1 MMIIGKMTTMSKSI
15 FSAFLL
21 TLSFVS
27 AQAQPLRNP
36 GSNHGNRFEQLDYL
50 LQDPNEYRTASGAPG
65 PKYWQQRADYDINV
79 DINEEANVLT
89 GAETVT
95 YFNNSP
101 DILTYIWLQVDEN
114 FHHPNSDNNHDKP
127 SSMGSRLTHQQL
139 LQMNPK
145 EYLNGYGVNITA
157 LTDATGRPLKY
168 TVHQTMM
175 RVEMPIPLKPGQK
188 FVFKVNW
195 NYKIPDKLTR
205 YGRGGYEY
213 FAEDDNNLYSIAQ
226 WFPRLAVYSDFQGW
240 QNMQFSGGSEFAL
253 TFGNYKVN
261 ITVPEDHIVA
271 ATGECKN
278 LAAVLTPTQMARW
291 QQAQTATEPIEVVT
305 LAEAIENA
313 KDKSK
318 GKKTW
323 VYEAINVRD
332 FAFNTS
338 RRLVWDAMA
347 ADVEGKKVMCMSYYG
362 KEAYP
367 IYKKYSTKAVYHTI
381 KTYSKFTIAYPY
393 PVAISVEASIGMEY
407 PMLAMNYGRAEK
419 DGTYSEATKYGAIGV
434 IIHEVGHN
442 FFPMIINS
450 DERQYWWMDE
460 GLNTFVQFLTEQEFD
475 NNYPSRR
482 GPAHLITDYMKLPK
496 DMLEPIMTK
505 GDNVASVGSNAYAKA
520 ATGLNILRET
530 IMGRELFDYAFKEYA
545 RRWAFKHPTPNDL
558 FRTLEDASA
567 VDLDWFWRG
576 WYYGTEPVD
585 ITIDSV
591 KWFRLDANKNM
602 ASMKAPEFETISK
615 VRNRED
621 KNLIYYTNTD
631 TTLRDYYYYNRNAD
645 AKMFQDM
652 AQQQLDAQKDNAN
665 YAAWED
671 KHFYE
676 LQFSNKGGMVMP
688 IIVEWTFKDG
698 SKEVDRIP
706 VGIWK
711 LNEQK
716 VTKLFVK
723 DKEVVSIK
731 LDPMRETADINES
744 NGMWPVRE
752 MPSRFQL
759 FKGASAISG
768 LGAPRGGGPSTNAM
782 QKAKK

>member
-1 MMIIGKMTTMSKSI
+1 MSKSI
-15 FSAFLL
+15 FIALFL
-21 TLSFVS
+21 TLSLVTS
-27 AQAQPLRNP
+27 QAQPLRNA

-79 DINEEANVLT
+79 DINEESNVLT

-114 FHHPNSDNNHDKP
+114 FHHPNSDNNYDKP
-127 SSMGSRLTHQQL
+127 SIMSTRLTHQQL

-157 LTDATGRPLKY
+157 LTDATGRPLSY
-168 TVHQTMM
+168 TVNQTMM

-188 FVFKVNW
+188 FVFKCNW

-240 QNMQFSGGSEFAL
+240 QNMQFSGGAEFAL

-278 LAAVLTPTQMARW
+278 LATVLSPAQMARW

-323 VYEAINVRD
+323 SYEAINVRD
-332 FAFNTS
+332 FAFNSS

-407 PMLAMNYGRAEK
+407 PMIAMNYGRAEK

-482 GPAHLITDYMKLPK
+482 GPAHLIADYMKLPK

-585 ITIDSV
+585 ISIDSV

-645 AKMFQDM
+645 VKMFQDM

-711 LNEQK
+711 LNEEK
-716 VTKLFVK
+716 VTKFFVK
-723 DKEVVSIK
+723 NKEVTGIR

>member
-1 MMIIGKMTTMSKSI
+1 MKHALMMVLIAASLGVAS
-15 FSAFLL
+15 
-21 TLSFVS
+21 
-27 AQAQPLRNP
+27 AQPLRNP

-50 LQDPNEYRTASGAPG
+50 MQDPNEYRTASGAPG
-65 PKYWQQRADYDINV
+65 PKYWQQRADYEINV
-79 DINEEANVLT
+79 DINEQENILT

-114 FHHPNSDNNHDKP
+114 FHHPNSDNNYDKP
-127 SSMGSRLTHQQL
+127 SSMSNRLTHQQL
-139 LQMNPK
+139 LQMDPK
-145 EYLNGYGVNITA
+145 TYMNGYGVNITA
-157 LTDATGRPLKY
+157 LTDATGKSLSY
-168 TVHQTMM
+168 TVNQTMM
-175 RVEMPIPLKPGQK
+175 RVDLPIPLKPGQK
-188 FVFKVNW
+188 FIFKVNW
-195 NYKIPDKLTR
+195 NYRIPDKLTR
-205 YGRGGYEY
+205 YGRGGFEY

-253 TFGNYKVN
+253 AFGNYKVN

-278 LAAVLTPTQMARW
+278 LAAVLTPAQLARW
-291 QQAQTATEPIEVVT
+291 NQAQTATSPLEIVT
-305 LAEAIENA
+305 LQEALDNA
-313 KDKSK
+313 KEKSK

-323 VYEAINVRD
+323 IYEAQNVRD
-332 FAFNTS
+332 FAFNSS

-347 ADVEGKKVMCMSYYG
+347 VNVEGKKVMCMSYYG

-367 IYKKYSTKAVYHTI
+367 IYRKYSTKAVAHTI
-381 KTYSKFTIAYPY
+381 DVYSKFTTPYPY

-419 DGTYSEATKYGAIGV
+419 DGTYSESTKYGAIGV

-442 FFPMIINS
+442 FFPMIVNS

-482 GPAHLITDYMKLPK
+482 GPAHLITDYMRLPK
-496 DMLEPIMTK
+496 NMLEPIMTK

-545 RRWAFKHPTPNDL
+545 RRWAFKHPTPYDL
-558 FRTLEDASA
+558 FRTMEDASA
-567 VDLDWFWRG
+567 IDLDWFWRG
-576 WYYGTEPVD
+576 WYYGTDPVD
-585 ITIDSV
+585 ISLDSV
-591 KWFRLDANKNM
+591 KWFKLDADKNA
-602 ASMKAPEFETISK
+602 ASLQPTEFEHISK
-615 VRNRED
+615 VRNRQGN
-621 KNLIYYTNTD
+621 KINFYTDRD
-631 TTLRDYYYYNRNAD
+631 TTLRDFYYYNRNAD
-645 AKMFQDM
+645 VKMFQGM
-652 AQQQLDAQKDNAN
+652 AQQQMNAQKDVAH
-665 YAAWED
+665 YKDWED
-671 KHFYE
+671 KNLYE
-676 LQFSNKGGMVMP
+676 LTFSNKGGMIMP

-706 VGIWK
+706 VTIWR
-711 LNEQK
+711 LNEER

-723 DKEVVSIK
+723 NKEVASIR
-731 LDPMRETADINES
+731 LDPMRETADINEE
-744 NGMWPVRE
+744 NGMWPLKE

-759 FKGASAISG
+759 FKGASGISG
-768 LGAPRGGGPSTNAM
+768 LGAPRGGGGAGNAM
-782 QKAKK
+782 QQAAKK

>member
-1 MMIIGKMTTMSKSI
+1 MSKSI
-15 FSAFLL
+15 FIALLL
-21 TLSFVS
+21 TVSLVS
-27 AQAQPLRNP
+27 AQAQPLRNA

-79 DINEEANVLT
+79 DINEEANLLT

-114 FHHPNSDNNHDKP
+114 FHHPNSDNNYDKS
-127 SSMGSRLTHQQL
+127 SSMSTRLTHQQL

-157 LTDATGRPLKY
+157 LTDATGRPLSY
-168 TVHQTMM
+168 TVNQTMM

-188 FVFKVNW
+188 FVFKCNW

-240 QNMQFSGGSEFAL
+240 QNMQFSGGAEFAL

-278 LAAVLTPTQMARW
+278 LATVLTPVQMARW
-291 QQAQTATEPIEVVT
+291 QQAQTATEPVEVVT
-305 LAEAIENA
+305 LAEAIDNA

-323 VYEAINVRD
+323 SYEAINVRD
-332 FAFNTS
+332 FAFNSS

-407 PMLAMNYGRAEK
+407 PMIAMNYGRAEK

-482 GPAHLITDYMKLPK
+482 GPAHLIADYMKLPK

-576 WYYGTEPVD
+576 WYFGTEPVD
-585 ITIDSV
+585 IAIDSV

-602 ASMKAPEFETISK
+602 ASMKSPEFETISK
-615 VRNRED
+615 IRNRDD
-621 KNLIYYTNTD
+621 KNLVYYTNTD
-631 TTLRDYYYYNRNAD
+631 TTLRDYYYYNRSAD

-688 IIVEWTFKDG
+688 IIVEWTFNDG

-706 VGIWK
+706 VSIWK

-723 DKEVVSIK
+723 NKEVVGIK

>member
-1 MMIIGKMTTMSKSI
+1 MNKSI
-15 FSAFLL
+15 FIALM
-21 TLSFVS
+21 LSFSVI
-27 AQAQPLRNP
+27 AVYAQPLRNA

-114 FHHPNSDNNHDKP
+114 FHHPNSENNYDKP

-145 EYLNGYGVNITA
+145 EHLNGYGVNITA
-157 LTDATGRPLKY
+157 LTDATGRPLTY
-168 TVHQTMM
+168 TVNQTMM

-188 FVFKVNW
+188 FVFKCNW

-213 FAEDDNNLYSIAQ
+213 FAEDENNLYSIAQ

-240 QNMQFSGGSEFAL
+240 QNMQFSGGAEFAL

-278 LAAVLTPTQMARW
+278 LATVLTSAQMARW

-323 VYEAINVRD
+323 MYEAINVRD
-332 FAFNTS
+332 FAFNSS

-367 IYKKYSTKAVYHTI
+367 IYRKYSTKAVYHTI

-407 PMLAMNYGRAEK
+407 PMIAMNYGRAEK

-482 GPAHLITDYMKLPK
+482 GPAHLIADYMKLPK
-496 DMLEPIMTK
+496 DMLESIMTK

-576 WYYGTEPVD
+576 WYFGTDPVD
-585 ITIDSV
+585 IAIDSV
-591 KWFRLDANKNM
+591 KWFRLDANKNL
-602 ASMKAPEFETISK
+602 ASMKSPEFETISK
-615 VRNRED
+615 VRNRDD

-631 TTLRDYYYYNRNAD
+631 TTLRDYYYYNRAAD

-688 IIVEWTFKDG
+688 IIVEWTFTDG

-723 DKEVVSIK
+723 NKEVAGIK

-759 FKGASAISG
+759 FKGASTISG
-768 LGAPRGGGPSTNAM
+768 LGAPRGGGPSINAM

>member
-1 MMIIGKMTTMSKSI
+1 MNKSI
-15 FSAFLL
+15 LIVL
-21 TLSFVS
+21 TLAFSVIS
-27 AQAQPLRNP
+27 GQAQPLRNAN
-36 GSNHGNRFEQLDYL
+36 SNHGNRFEQLDYL

-89 GAETVT
+89 GSETVT

-114 FHHPNSDNNHDKP
+114 FHHPNSDNNYDKQ

-157 LTDATGRPLKY
+157 LTDATGRPLTY
-168 TVHQTMM
+168 TVNQTMM

-188 FVFKVNW
+188 FVFKCNW

-240 QNMQFSGGSEFAL
+240 QNMQFSGGAEFAL

-278 LAAVLTPTQMARW
+278 LASVLTPAQMARW

-323 VYEAINVRD
+323 SYEAINVRD
-332 FAFNTS
+332 FAFNSS

-407 PMLAMNYGRAEK
+407 PMIAMNYGRAEK

-482 GPAHLITDYMKLPK
+482 GPAHLIADYMKLPK

-585 ITIDSV
+585 ISIDSV
-591 KWFRLDANKNM
+591 KWFRLDANKNL
-602 ASMKAPEFETISK
+602 ASMKAQEFETISK

-631 TTLRDYYYYNRNAD
+631 TTLRDYYYYNRGAD

-671 KHFYE
+671 KNFYE

-716 VTKLFVK
+716 VTKLFIK
-723 DKEVVSIK
+723 NKEVVGIK

>member
-1 MMIIGKMTTMSKSI
+1 MKHALMMVLIAASLGVAS
-15 FSAFLL
+15 
-21 TLSFVS
+21 
-27 AQAQPLRNP
+27 AQPLRNP

-50 LQDPNEYRTASGAPG
+50 MQDPNEYRTASGAPG
-65 PKYWQQRADYDINV
+65 PKYWQQRADYEINV
-79 DINEEANVLT
+79 DINEQENILT

-114 FHHPNSDNNHDKP
+114 FHHPNSDNNYDKP
-127 SSMGSRLTHQQL
+127 SSMSNRLTHQQL
-139 LQMNPK
+139 LQMDPK
-145 EYLNGYGVNITA
+145 TYMNGYGVNITA
-157 LTDATGRPLKY
+157 LTDATGKSLSY
-168 TVHQTMM
+168 TVNQTMM
-175 RVEMPIPLKPGQK
+175 RVDLPIPLKPGQK
-188 FVFKVNW
+188 FIFKVNW
-195 NYKIPDKLTR
+195 NYRIPDKLTR
-205 YGRGGYEY
+205 YGRGGFEY

-253 TFGNYKVN
+253 AFGNYKVN

-278 LAAVLTPTQMARW
+278 LAAVLTPAQLARW
-291 QQAQTATEPIEVVT
+291 NQAQTATSPLEIVT
-305 LAEAIENA
+305 LQEALDNA
-313 KDKSK
+313 KEKSK

-323 VYEAINVRD
+323 IYEAQNVRD
-332 FAFNTS
+332 FAFNSS

-347 ADVEGKKVMCMSYYG
+347 VNVEGKKVMCMSYYG

-367 IYKKYSTKAVYHTI
+367 IYRKYSTKAVAHTI
-381 KTYSKFTIAYPY
+381 EVYSKFTTPYPY

-419 DGTYSEATKYGAIGV
+419 DGTYSESTKYGAIGV

-442 FFPMIINS
+442 FFPMIVNS

-482 GPAHLITDYMKLPK
+482 GPAHLITDYMRLPK
-496 DMLEPIMTK
+496 NMLEPIMTK

-545 RRWAFKHPTPNDL
+545 RRWAFKHPTPYDL
-558 FRTLEDASA
+558 FRTMEDASA
-567 VDLDWFWRG
+567 IDLDWFWRG
-576 WYYGTEPVD
+576 WYYGTDPVD
-585 ITIDSV
+585 ISLDSV
-591 KWFRLDANKNM
+591 KWFKLDADKNA
-602 ASMKAPEFETISK
+602 ASLQPTEFEHISK
-615 VRNRED
+615 VRNRQGN
-621 KNLIYYTNTD
+621 KINFYTDRD
-631 TTLRDYYYYNRNAD
+631 TTLRDFYYYNRNAD
-645 AKMFQDM
+645 VKMFQGM
-652 AQQQLDAQKDNAN
+652 AQQQMNAQKDVAH
-665 YAAWED
+665 YKDWED
-671 KHFYE
+671 KNLYE
-676 LQFSNKGGMVMP
+676 LTFSNKGGMIMA

-706 VGIWK
+706 VTIWR
-711 LNEQK
+711 LNEEH

-723 DKEVVSIK
+723 NKEVASIK
-731 LDPMRETADINES
+731 LDPMRETADINEE
-744 NGMWPVRE
+744 NGMWPLKE

-759 FKGASAISG
+759 FKGASGISG
-768 LGAPRGGGPSTNAM
+768 LGAPRGGGGAGNAM
-782 QKAKK
+782 QQAAKK